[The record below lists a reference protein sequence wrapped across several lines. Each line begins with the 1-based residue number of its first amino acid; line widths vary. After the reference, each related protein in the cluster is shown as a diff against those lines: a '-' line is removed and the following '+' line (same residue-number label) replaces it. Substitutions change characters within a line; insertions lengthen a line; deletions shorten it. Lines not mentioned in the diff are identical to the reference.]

1 MKANETTVQ
10 DFLSANRTQFIIPVY
25 QRNYDWSEKQCEQ
38 LFLDIIEIGRNNKST
53 AHFIGSI
60 VHVNDGVVLSQRVKE
75 LVIIDGQQRLTTI
88 TLLYIAILKIT
99 KQIGN
104 TKLYEEIKE
113 FYLENK
119 FLDGDEKLKLKATE
133 KNHEAIKFLLR
144 EDENE
149 DFQEFSKV
157 VDNFNFF
164 VSKIDEN
171 NIDIVLNGLSKLMF
185 VEISLERDKD
195 NPQRIFE
202 SLNSTG
208 LELSQADLIRNYILM
223 GLNPSNQNK
232 IYDTY
237 WEYIERLAKD
247 EKQHLNKVSDFIRDY
262 LTLVNNKIPNKSDVY
277 TEFKSKYPK
286 NTIED
291 LEKVLI
297 DLKKYVNHYNKLINA
312 KNEND
317 KIINQQLDYIN
328 KLEINVAYPFLMK
341 VYDDY
346 EEKIINKDEFVKV
359 LELIQSFCWRRFIV
373 GLPTNALNKIFMSL
387 YEKVNKEH
395 YLISIEE
402 NLLKKS
408 GIQRFPKDFE
418 ITEALKSK
426 DLYNIKSKNRLYFF
440 ERLENFDNNE
450 RVSIDGSSNIT
461 IEHIFPQNPDPKW
474 KIDLKDEYDIIKQKY
489 LHTIANLTLSGNNG
503 RLGNKPFKL
512 KRDLENY
519 GYKESRLW
527 LNKKLSQLD
536 KWNIK
541 ELENR
546 YKLICERFLKIWKI
560 PEIKFIEDLKQ
571 EVSIFEADKPQ
582 GKTLEYYIF
591 FDEKIKTDD
600 INKMYIHIIRELFEI
615 NPEVLIDTDL
625 GSKIDL
631 TKIKPDDKIVR
642 HKKINDTYYI
652 NCAIN
657 NNTKF
662 ERLKTCLSAFELED
676 ELLVKYEDEIGELF
690 PTAPLKR
697 KKKN

>member
-1 MKANETTVQ
+1 
-10 DFLSANRTQFIIPVY
+10 
-25 QRNYDWSEKQCEQ
+25 
-38 LFLDIIEIGRNNKST
+38 
-53 AHFIGSI
+53 
-60 VHVNDGVVLSQRVKE
+60 
-75 LVIIDGQQRLTTI
+75 
-88 TLLYIAILKIT
+88 
-99 KQIGN
+99 
-104 TKLYEEIKE
+104 
-113 FYLENK
+113 
-119 FLDGDEKLKLKATE
+119 
-133 KNHEAIKFLLR
+133 
-144 EDENE
+144 
-149 DFQEFSKV
+149 
-157 VDNFNFF
+157 
-164 VSKIDEN
+164 
-171 NIDIVLNGLSKLMF
+171 
-185 VEISLERDKD
+185 
-195 NPQRIFE
+195 
-202 SLNSTG
+202 
-208 LELSQADLIRNYILM
+208 
-223 GLNPSNQNK
+223 
-232 IYDTY
+232 
-237 WEYIERLAKD
+237 
-247 EKQHLNKVSDFIRDY
+247 
-262 LTLVNNKIPNKSDVY
+262 
-277 TEFKSKYPK
+277 
-286 NTIED
+286 
-291 LEKVLI
+291 
-297 DLKKYVNHYNKLINA
+297 
-312 KNEND
+312 
-317 KIINQQLDYIN
+317 
-328 KLEINVAYPFLMK
+328 
-341 VYDDY
+341 
-346 EEKIINKDEFVKV
+346 
-359 LELIQSFCWRRFIV
+359 
-373 GLPTNALNKIFMSL
+373 MSL